1 MKGNDD
7 MQFTVKQLAD
17 LLNISKGTVTNYSNQ
32 LKLDLKKNSHGV
44 IILSLD
50 QCIKIAEA
58 INENRTELNKVNAER
73 LYKIK
78 SDSEIKMTD
87 ELNEKFNTDPDKA
100 EATENNSNN
109 TDQSE
114 LVKLLTKQID
124 DLKQDK
130 QNYERQ
136 LQVKDSQ
143 IKQLNDTL
151 DEQQQLLHNQQ
162 SLQLQSKEKLE
173 ALEVELKEVKKDST
187 KQDTT
192 DVSVNVPAKAEA
204 DTSNQ
209 NIKNFYS
216 DLKQDRNNKSFISRL
231 FKRL

>member
-1 MKGNDD
+1 

-17 LLNISKGTVTNYSNQ
+17 ILSVSKGTITNYSNQ
-32 LKLDLKKNSHGV
+32 LNLKLEKNSHGV
-44 IILSLD
+44 IILSLN
-50 QCIKIAEA
+50 QCIAIAEA

-73 LYKIK
+73 LYKIRD
-78 SDSEIKMTD
+78 DSKIKMAD
-87 ELNEKFNTDPDKA
+87 ELKEKFNADTSKA
-100 EATENNSNN
+100 EAQSYSNN
-109 TDQSE
+109 DDLIE
-114 LVKLLTKQID
+114 ILKKQID

-130 QNYERQ
+130 EKYEQQ

-151 DEQQQLLHNQQ
+151 NNQQ
-162 SLQLQSKEKLE
+162 SLQLQSNEEIK
-173 ALEVELKEVKKDST
+173 ALKVELKEVKEDST

-192 DVSVNVPAKAEA
+192 DVSVNVPANTEA

-216 DLKQDRNNKSFISRL
+216 DLKEDRNNKSFISRL

>member
-1 MKGNDD
+1 

-17 LLNISKGTVTNYSNQ
+17 LLNVSKGTVTNYSNQ
-32 LKLDLKKNSHGV
+32 LKLKLEKNSHGV

-73 LYKIK
+73 LYKIRD
-78 SDSEIKMTD
+78 DSKIKMAD
-87 ELNEKFNTDPDKA
+87 ELKEKFNADTSKA
-100 EATENNSNN
+100 EAQSNSNN
-109 TDQSE
+109 DDLIE
-114 LVKLLTKQID
+114 ILKKQID

-130 QNYERQ
+130 EKYEQQ

-151 DEQQQLLHNQQ
+151 NNQQ
-162 SLQLQSKEKLE
+162 SLQLQSNEEIK
-173 ALEVELKEVKKDST
+173 ALKVELKEVKEDST

-192 DVSVNVPAKAEA
+192 DVSVNVPANTEA

-216 DLKQDRNNKSFISRL
+216 DLKEDRNNKSFISRL

>member
-1 MKGNDD
+1 

-17 LLNISKGTVTNYSNQ
+17 ILSVSKGTVTNYSNQ
-32 LKLDLKKNSHGV
+32 LKLKLEKNSHGV

-50 QCIKIAEA
+50 QCIAIAEA

-73 LYKIK
+73 LYKIRD
-78 SDSEIKMTD
+78 DSKIKMAD
-87 ELNEKFNTDPDKA
+87 ELKEKFNADTSKA
-100 EATENNSNN
+100 EAQSYSNN
-109 TDQSE
+109 DDLIE
-114 LVKLLTKQID
+114 ILKKQID
-124 DLKQDK
+124 DLKHDK
-130 QNYERQ
+130 EKYEQQ

-151 DEQQQLLHNQQ
+151 NNQQ
-162 SLQLQSKEKLE
+162 SLQLQSNEEIK
-173 ALEVELKEVKKDST
+173 ALKVELKEVKEDST

-192 DVSVNVPAKAEA
+192 DVSVNVPASTEA

-216 DLKQDRNNKSFISRL
+216 DLKQDRNNKSFISKL
-231 FKRL
+231 FKKL

>member
-1 MKGNDD
+1 

-17 LLNISKGTVTNYSNQ
+17 ILSVSKGTVTNYSNQ
-32 LKLDLKKNSHGV
+32 LKLKLEKNSHGV

-50 QCIKIAEA
+50 QCIAIAEA
-58 INENRTELNKVNAER
+58 INENRTELNKVNVER
-73 LYKIK
+73 LYKIRDDNK
-78 SDSEIKMTD
+78 IKIAD
-87 ELNEKFNTDPDKA
+87 ELKEKFNADTSKA
-100 EATENNSNN
+100 EAQSYSNN
-109 TDQSE
+109 DDLIE
-114 LVKLLTKQID
+114 ILKKQID

-130 QNYERQ
+130 EKYEQQ

-151 DEQQQLLHNQQ
+151 NNQQ
-162 SLQLQSKEKLE
+162 SLQLQSNEEIK
-173 ALEVELKEVKKDST
+173 ALKVELKEVKEDST

-192 DVSVNVPAKAEA
+192 DVSVNVPANTEA

-216 DLKQDRNNKSFISRL
+216 DLKEDRNNKSFISRL

>member
-1 MKGNDD
+1 

-17 LLNISKGTVTNYSNQ
+17 ILSVSKGTVTNYSNQ
-32 LKLDLKKNSHGV
+32 LKLKLEKNSHGV

-50 QCIKIAEA
+50 QCIAIAEA

-73 LYKIK
+73 LYKIRD
-78 SDSEIKMTD
+78 DSKIKMTD
-87 ELNEKFNTDPDKA
+87 EFKEKFNTDTSKA
-100 EATENNSNN
+100 KTQSNSNN
-109 TDQSE
+109 DDLIE
-114 LVKLLTKQID
+114 ILKKQID
-124 DLKQDK
+124 DLKHDK
-130 QNYERQ
+130 EKYEQQ

-151 DEQQQLLHNQQ
+151 NNQQ
-162 SLQLQSKEKLE
+162 SLQLQSNEEIK
-173 ALEVELKEVKKDST
+173 ALKVELKEVKEDST

-192 DVSVNVPAKAEA
+192 DVSVNVPANTEA

-216 DLKQDRNNKSFISRL
+216 DLKEDRNNKSFISRL

>member
-1 MKGNDD
+1 

-17 LLNISKGTVTNYSNQ
+17 ILSVSKGTITNYSNQ
-32 LKLDLKKNSHGV
+32 LNLKLEKNSHGV

-50 QCIKIAEA
+50 QCIAIAEA

-73 LYKIK
+73 LYKIRD
-78 SDSEIKMTD
+78 DSKIKMAD
-87 ELNEKFNTDPDKA
+87 ELKEKFNADTSKA
-100 EATENNSNN
+100 EAQTYSNN
-109 TDQSE
+109 DDLIE
-114 LVKLLTKQID
+114 ILKKQID

-130 QNYERQ
+130 EKYEQQ

-151 DEQQQLLHNQQ
+151 NNQQ
-162 SLQLQSKEKLE
+162 SLQLQSNEEIK
-173 ALEVELKEVKKDST
+173 ALKVELKEVKEDST

-192 DVSVNVPAKAEA
+192 DVPVNVPANTEA

-216 DLKQDRNNKSFISRL
+216 DLKEDRNNKSFISRL

>member
-1 MKGNDD
+1 

-17 LLNISKGTVTNYSNQ
+17 ILSVSKGTITNYSNQ
-32 LKLDLKKNSHGV
+32 LKLKLEKNSHGV

-50 QCIKIAEA
+50 QCIAIAEA

-73 LYKIK
+73 LYKIRE
-78 SDSEIKMTD
+78 DSKIKMAD
-87 ELNEKFNTDPDKA
+87 ELKEKFNADTSKA
-100 EATENNSNN
+100 EAQSYSNN
-109 TDQSE
+109 DDLIE
-114 LVKLLTKQID
+114 ILKKQID

-130 QNYERQ
+130 EKYEQQ

-151 DEQQQLLHNQQ
+151 NNQQ
-162 SLQLQSKEKLE
+162 SLQLQSNEEIK
-173 ALEVELKEVKKDST
+173 ALKVELKEVKEDST

-192 DVSVNVPAKAEA
+192 DVSVNVPANTEA

-216 DLKQDRNNKSFISRL
+216 DLKEDRNNKSFISRL

>member
-1 MKGNDD
+1 

-17 LLNISKGTVTNYSNQ
+17 LLNVSKGTVTNYANQ
-32 LKLDLKKNSHGV
+32 LKLKLEKNNHGV
-44 IILSLD
+44 IILSID

-58 INENRTELNKVNAER
+58 INQNRTELNKVNAER

-78 SDSEIKMTD
+78 SDSEITMSD
-87 ELNEKFNTDPDKA
+87 ELKTKFNDDTDKA
-100 EATENNSNN
+100 KATENNSNN
-109 TDQSE
+109 TNQSE

-130 QNYERQ
+130 EKYEQQ

-143 IKQLNDTL
+143 IKQLNNTL
-151 DEQQQLLHNQQ
+151 DEQQRLLSQQQ
-162 SLQLQSKEKLE
+162 SLQLQSNEKIK
-173 ALEVELKEVKKDST
+173 ALEVELKEVKEDST

-192 DVSVNVPAKAEA
+192 DVSVNAEA
-204 DTSNQ
+204 DTTNQ
-209 NIKNFYS
+209 NVKNFYS
-216 DLKQDRNNKSFISRL
+216 DLKQDKNKSFISRL

>member
-1 MKGNDD
+1 

-17 LLNISKGTVTNYSNQ
+17 ILSVSKGTVTNYSNQ
-32 LKLDLKKNSHGV
+32 LKLKLEKNSHGV

-50 QCIKIAEA
+50 QCIAIAEA

-73 LYKIK
+73 LYKIRE
-78 SDSEIKMTD
+78 DSKIKMTD
-87 ELNEKFNTDPDKA
+87 NFKEKFNTDTSKA
-100 EATENNSNN
+100 EVQSNSNN
-109 TDQSE
+109 DDLIE
-114 LVKLLTKQID
+114 ILKKQID

-130 QNYERQ
+130 EKYEQQ

-151 DEQQQLLHNQQ
+151 NNQQ
-162 SLQLQSKEKLE
+162 SLQLQSNEEIK
-173 ALEVELKEVKKDST
+173 ALKVELKEVKEDST

-192 DVSVNVPAKAEA
+192 DVSVNVPTNTEA

-216 DLKQDRNNKSFISRL
+216 DLKEDRNNKSFISRL

>member
-1 MKGNDD
+1 

-17 LLNISKGTVTNYSNQ
+17 ILSVSKGTITNYSNQ
-32 LKLDLKKNSHGV
+32 LKLKLEKNSHGV

-50 QCIKIAEA
+50 QCIAIAEA

-73 LYKIK
+73 LYKIRD
-78 SDSEIKMTD
+78 DSKIKMAD
-87 ELNEKFNTDPDKA
+87 ELKEKFNDDTSKA
-100 EATENNSNN
+100 EAQSYSNN
-109 TDQSE
+109 DDLIE
-114 LVKLLTKQID
+114 ILKKQID

-130 QNYERQ
+130 EKYEQQ

-151 DEQQQLLHNQQ
+151 NNQQ
-162 SLQLQSKEKLE
+162 SLQLQSNEEIK
-173 ALEVELKEVKKDST
+173 ALKVELKEVKEDST

-192 DVSVNVPAKAEA
+192 DVSVNVPANTEA

-216 DLKQDRNNKSFISRL
+216 DLKEDRNNKSFISRL

>member
-1 MKGNDD
+1 

-17 LLNISKGTVTNYSNQ
+17 ILSVSKGTVTNYSNQ
-32 LKLDLKKNSHGV
+32 LKLKLEKNSHGV

-50 QCIKIAEA
+50 QCIAIAEA

-73 LYKIK
+73 LYKIRD
-78 SDSEIKMTD
+78 DSKIKMTD
-87 ELNEKFNTDPDKA
+87 EFKEKFNADTSKA
-100 EATENNSNN
+100 EAQSNSNN
-109 TDQSE
+109 DDLIE
-114 LVKLLTKQID
+114 ILKKQID
-124 DLKQDK
+124 DLKHDK
-130 QNYERQ
+130 EKYEQQ

-151 DEQQQLLHNQQ
+151 NNQQ
-162 SLQLQSKEKLE
+162 SLQLQSNEEIK
-173 ALEVELKEVKKDST
+173 ALKVELKEVKEDST

-192 DVSVNVPAKAEA
+192 DVSVNVPANTEA

-216 DLKQDRNNKSFISRL
+216 DLKEDRNNKSFISRL

>member
-1 MKGNDD
+1 

-17 LLNISKGTVTNYSNQ
+17 ILSISKGTVTNYSNQ
-32 LKLDLKKNSHGV
+32 LKLKLEKNSHGV

-50 QCIKIAEA
+50 QCIAIAEA

-73 LYKIK
+73 LYKIRD
-78 SDSEIKMTD
+78 DSKIKMTD
-87 ELNEKFNTDPDKA
+87 EFKEKFNADTSKA
-100 EATENNSNN
+100 EAQSNSNN
-109 TDQSE
+109 DDLIE
-114 LVKLLTKQID
+114 ILKKQID
-124 DLKQDK
+124 DLKHDK
-130 QNYERQ
+130 EKYEQQ

-151 DEQQQLLHNQQ
+151 NNQQ
-162 SLQLQSKEKLE
+162 SLQLQSNEEIK
-173 ALEVELKEVKKDST
+173 ALKVELKEVKEDST

-192 DVSVNVPAKAEA
+192 DVSVNVPASTEA

-216 DLKQDRNNKSFISRL
+216 DLKQDRNNKSFISKL
-231 FKRL
+231 FKKL

>member
-1 MKGNDD
+1 

-17 LLNISKGTVTNYSNQ
+17 ILSVSKGTITNYSNQ
-32 LKLDLKKNSHGV
+32 LKLKLEKNSHGV

-50 QCIKIAEA
+50 QCIAIAEA

-73 LYKIK
+73 LYKIRD
-78 SDSEIKMTD
+78 DSKIKMTD
-87 ELNEKFNTDPDKA
+87 EFKEKFNADTSKA
-100 EATENNSNN
+100 EAQSNSNN
-109 TDQSE
+109 DDLIE
-114 LVKLLTKQID
+114 ILKKQID
-124 DLKQDK
+124 DLKHDK
-130 QNYERQ
+130 EKYEQQ

-151 DEQQQLLHNQQ
+151 NNQQ
-162 SLQLQSKEKLE
+162 SLQLQSNEEIK
-173 ALEVELKEVKKDST
+173 ALKVELKEVKEDST

-192 DVSVNVPAKAEA
+192 DVSVNVPANTEA

-216 DLKQDRNNKSFISRL
+216 DLKEDRNNKSFISRL

>member
-17 LLNISKGTVTNYSNQ
+17 LLSVSKGTVTNYSNQ
-32 LKLDLKKNSHGV
+32 LKLKLDKNSHGV

-87 ELNEKFNTDPDKA
+87 ELNEKFNADTDTEQS
-100 EATENNSNN
+100 EATKEDTTNQ
-109 TDQSE
+109 TE
-114 LVKLLTKQID
+114 LIKLLTEQIK

-130 QNYERQ
+130 AELTY
-136 LQVKDSQ
+136 LLK
-143 IKQLNDTL
+143 
-151 DEQQQLLHNQQ
+151 QQQTLLSQQQ
-162 SLQLQSKEKLE
+162 SLQLQSNEKIK
-173 ALEVELKEVKKDST
+173 ALEVELKEVKEDST

-192 DVSVNVPAKAEA
+192 DISINAEA

-209 NIKNFYS
+209 NVKNFYN
-216 DLKQDRNNKSFISRL
+216 DLKEDKNNKSFISRL

>member
-1 MKGNDD
+1 

-17 LLNISKGTVTNYSNQ
+17 ILSVSKGTITNYSNQ
-32 LKLDLKKNSHGV
+32 LKLKLEKNSHGV

-50 QCIKIAEA
+50 QCIAIAEA

-73 LYKIK
+73 LYKIRD
-78 SDSEIKMTD
+78 DSKIKMTD
-87 ELNEKFNTDPDKA
+87 EFKKKFNDDTSKT
-100 EATENNSNN
+100 EAQSYSNN
-109 TDQSE
+109 DDLIE
-114 LVKLLTKQID
+114 ILKKQID

-130 QNYERQ
+130 EKYEQQ

-151 DEQQQLLHNQQ
+151 NNQQ
-162 SLQLQSKEKLE
+162 SLQLQSNEEIK
-173 ALEVELKEVKKDST
+173 ALKVELKEVKEDST

-192 DVSVNVPAKAEA
+192 DISVNVPANTEA

-216 DLKQDRNNKSFISRL
+216 DLKEDRNNKSFISRL

>member
-1 MKGNDD
+1 

-17 LLNISKGTVTNYSNQ
+17 LLHISKGTVTNYANQ
-32 LKLDLKKNSHGV
+32 LNLKLEKNNHGV
-44 IILSLD
+44 IIISID
-50 QCIKIAEA
+50 QCIAIAEA
-58 INENRTELNKVNAER
+58 INENRTELNKVNVER

-87 ELNEKFNTDPDKA
+87 ELKEKFNADTDKA
-100 EATENNSNN
+100 EATKEDTTNL
-109 TDQSE
+109 SE
-114 LVKLLTKQID
+114 LIELLTKQID

-130 QNYERQ
+130 AELTY
-136 LQVKDSQ
+136 LLK
-143 IKQLNDTL
+143 
-151 DEQQQLLHNQQ
+151 QQQTLLSQQQ
-162 SLQLQSKEKLE
+162 SLQLQSNEKIK
-173 ALEVELKEVKKDST
+173 ALEVELKEVKEDST

-192 DVSVNVPAKAEA
+192 DVSVNIPANTEA

-216 DLKQDRNNKSFISRL
+216 DLKEDRNNKSFISRL

>member
-1 MKGNDD
+1 

-17 LLNISKGTVTNYSNQ
+17 ILSVSKGTITNYSNQ
-32 LKLDLKKNSHGV
+32 LKLKLEKNSHGV

-50 QCIKIAEA
+50 QCIAIAEA

-73 LYKIK
+73 LYKIRD
-78 SDSEIKMTD
+78 DSKINMAD
-87 ELNEKFNTDPDKA
+87 ELKEKFNADTSKA
-100 EATENNSNN
+100 EAQSYSNN
-109 TDQSE
+109 DDLIE
-114 LVKLLTKQID
+114 ILKKQID

-130 QNYERQ
+130 EKYEQQ

-151 DEQQQLLHNQQ
+151 NNQQ
-162 SLQLQSKEKLE
+162 SLQLQSNEEIK
-173 ALEVELKEVKKDST
+173 ALKVELKEVKEDST

-192 DVSVNVPAKAEA
+192 DVSVNVPANTEA

-216 DLKQDRNNKSFISRL
+216 DLKEDRNNKSFISRL

>member
-1 MKGNDD
+1 

-17 LLNISKGTVTNYSNQ
+17 ILSVSKGTITNYSNQ
-32 LKLDLKKNSHGV
+32 LKLKLEKNSHGV

-50 QCIKIAEA
+50 QCIAIAEA

-73 LYKIK
+73 LYKIRD
-78 SDSEIKMTD
+78 DSKIKMAD
-87 ELNEKFNTDPDKA
+87 ELKEKFNDDTSKA
-100 EATENNSNN
+100 EAQIYSNN
-109 TDQSE
+109 DDLIE
-114 LVKLLTKQID
+114 ILKKQID

-130 QNYERQ
+130 EKYEQQ

-151 DEQQQLLHNQQ
+151 NNQQ
-162 SLQLQSKEKLE
+162 SLQLQSNEEIK
-173 ALEVELKEVKKDST
+173 ALKVELKEVKEDST

-192 DVSVNVPAKAEA
+192 DVSVNVPASTEA

-216 DLKQDRNNKSFISRL
+216 DLKEDRNNKSFISRL

>member
-1 MKGNDD
+1 

-17 LLNISKGTVTNYSNQ
+17 ILSVSKGTITNYSNQ
-32 LKLDLKKNSHGV
+32 LNLKLEKNSHGV

-50 QCIKIAEA
+50 QCIAIAEA

-73 LYKIK
+73 LYKIRD
-78 SDSEIKMTD
+78 DSKIKMAD
-87 ELNEKFNTDPDKA
+87 ELKEKFNADTSKA
-100 EATENNSNN
+100 EAQTYSNN
-109 TDQSE
+109 DDLIE
-114 LVKLLTKQID
+114 ILKKQID

-130 QNYERQ
+130 EKYEQQ

-151 DEQQQLLHNQQ
+151 NNQQ
-162 SLQLQSKEKLE
+162 SLQLQSNEEIK
-173 ALEVELKEVKKDST
+173 ALKVELKEVKEDST

-192 DVSVNVPAKAEA
+192 DVSVNVPANTEA

-216 DLKQDRNNKSFISRL
+216 DLKEDRNNKSFISRL

>member
-1 MKGNDD
+1 

-17 LLNISKGTVTNYSNQ
+17 ILSVSKGTVTNYSNQ
-32 LKLDLKKNSHGV
+32 LKLKLEKNSHGV

-50 QCIKIAEA
+50 QCIAIAEA

-73 LYKIK
+73 LYKIRE
-78 SDSEIKMTD
+78 DSKIKMTD
-87 ELNEKFNTDPDKA
+87 NFKEKFNTDTSKA
-100 EATENNSNN
+100 EAQSNSNN
-109 TDQSE
+109 DDLIE
-114 LVKLLTKQID
+114 ILKKQID

-130 QNYERQ
+130 EKYEQQ

-151 DEQQQLLHNQQ
+151 NNQQ
-162 SLQLQSKEKLE
+162 SLQLQSNEEIK
-173 ALEVELKEVKKDST
+173 ALKVELKEVKEDST

-192 DVSVNVPAKAEA
+192 DVSVNVPANTEA

-216 DLKQDRNNKSFISRL
+216 DLKEDRNNKSFISRL

>member
-1 MKGNDD
+1 

-17 LLNISKGTVTNYSNQ
+17 ILSVSKGTITNYSNQ
-32 LKLDLKKNSHGV
+32 LNLKLEKNSHGV

-50 QCIKIAEA
+50 QCIAIAEA

-73 LYKIK
+73 LYKIRD
-78 SDSEIKMTD
+78 DSKIKMAD
-87 ELNEKFNTDPDKA
+87 ELKEKFNADTSKA
-100 EATENNSNN
+100 EAQSYSNN
-109 TDQSE
+109 DDLIE
-114 LVKLLTKQID
+114 ILKKQID

-130 QNYERQ
+130 EKYEQQ

-151 DEQQQLLHNQQ
+151 NNQQ
-162 SLQLQSKEKLE
+162 SLQLQSNEEIK
-173 ALEVELKEVKKDST
+173 ALKVELKEVKEDST

-192 DVSVNVPAKAEA
+192 DVSVNVPANTEA

-216 DLKQDRNNKSFISRL
+216 DLKEDRNNKSFISRL

>member
-1 MKGNDD
+1 MKGNED

-17 LLNISKGTVTNYSNQ
+17 ILSVSKGTVTNYSNQ
-32 LKLDLKKNSHGV
+32 LKLKLEKNKHGV
-44 IILSLD
+44 IIMSLD
-50 QCIKIAEA
+50 QCIAIAEA
-58 INENRTELNKVNAER
+58 INENRTELNKVNVER

-87 ELNEKFNTDPDKA
+87 ELKEKFNADISKA
-100 EATENNSNN
+100 EAQSNSNN
-109 TDQSE
+109 DDLIE
-114 LVKLLTKQID
+114 ILKEQIK

-130 QNYERQ
+130 QNYEQQ

-151 DEQQQLLHNQQ
+151 NNQQ
-162 SLQLQSKEKLE
+162 SLQLQSNEEIK
-173 ALEVELKEVKKDST
+173 ALKFELKEVKEDST
-187 KQDTT
+187 TQDTT
-192 DVSVNVPAKAEA
+192 DVSVNVPANTEA

-216 DLKQDRNNKSFISRL
+216 DLKEDRNNKSFISRL